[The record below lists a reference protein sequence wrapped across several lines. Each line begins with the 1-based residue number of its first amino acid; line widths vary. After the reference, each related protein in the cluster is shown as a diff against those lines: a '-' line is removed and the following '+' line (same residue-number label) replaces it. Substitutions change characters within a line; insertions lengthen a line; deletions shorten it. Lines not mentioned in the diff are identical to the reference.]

1 MKEKDYNLEI
11 IRNIS
16 FLSVII
22 IHIAN
27 YYCRAFDKIPQNEY
41 IFSLILDTLAR
52 VSVPCFFMI
61 SGALLLGRDETLKKH
76 WHRLIR
82 FLIPFIAWSIIYYF
96 WNIYYLKEPQLFR
109 EILYFPITEH
119 LWYLYAIIPIYIVLP
134 FFQIMC
140 RHMSLKT
147 ERAFLIIIT
156 ITVIF
161 NYILSLDELKPYYDL
176 PLIGD
181 RVYSYYFF
189 IGYYIYKYKKHIPIN
204 QKNLIITFLGSM
216 AITAFLTASISYSIG
231 DHYEEILEYGN
242 PLIILAS
249 AAFFLFVLR
258 LAKYKITPSIKT
270 KKIID
275 LLSGCSFGI
284 YLIHIIFLDIY
295 KNHMQAADL
304 SAWIAIPM
312 LTITIAIIAFVC
324 VWLLRHFKLGRKIT

>member
-1 MKEKDYNLEI
+1 MAT
-11 IRNIS
+11 IR
-16 FLSVII
+16 LVII

-61 SGALLLGRDETLKKH
+61 SGALLLGRDEPLKKH

-82 FLIPFIAWSIIYYF
+82 FLIPFIVWSIIYYF

-312 LTITIAIIAFVC
+312 LTITIAIISFVC

>member
-22 IHIAN
+22 IHVAN

-61 SGALLLGRDETLKKH
+61 SGALLLGRDEPLKKH

-82 FLIPFIAWSIIYYF
+82 FLIPFIVWSIIYYF

-181 RVYSYYFF
+181 
-189 IGYYIYKYKKHIPIN
+189 
-204 QKNLIITFLGSM
+204 
-216 AITAFLTASISYSIG
+216 
-231 DHYEEILEYGN
+231 HYEEILEYGN

-312 LTITIAIIAFVC
+312 LTITIAIISFVC

>member
-11 IRNIS
+11 VRTVS

-22 IHIAN
+22 IHVAN
-27 YYCRAFDKIPQNEY
+27 YYCRAFNKIPQNEY

-61 SGALLLGRDETLKKH
+61 SGALLLGRDEPLKKH
-76 WHRLIR
+76 WQRLIR
-82 FLIPFIAWSIIYYF
+82 FLIPCIIWSIVYYF
-96 WNIYYLKEPQLFR
+96 WDTYYLKEPHQFR
-109 EILYFPITEH
+109 EILYLPITEH

-140 RHMSLKT
+140 RHMQLKT
-147 ERAFLIIIT
+147 ERVFLIIIT

-161 NYILSLDELKPYYDL
+161 NYILSLDELRPYYDL
-176 PLIGD
+176 PLVGD

-189 IGYYIYKYKKHIPIN
+189 IGYYIYKYKKNIPIN
-204 QKNLIITFLGSM
+204 QKKLVIIFLSSM
-216 AITAFLTASISYSIG
+216 TAIAFLTATISYSIG
-231 DHYEEILEYGN
+231 DHYERILEYGN

-249 AAFFLFVLR
+249 AAFFLFILR
-258 LAKYKITPSIKT
+258 LAKYKITPGIKT
-270 KKIID
+270 KKVID

-295 KNHMQAADL
+295 KNHMQPVDL
-304 SAWIAIPM
+304 SAWIVIPT
-312 LTITIAIIAFVC
+312 LTLIIATISFGC
-324 VWLLRHFKLGRKIT
+324 VWLLRYFKFGKKIT